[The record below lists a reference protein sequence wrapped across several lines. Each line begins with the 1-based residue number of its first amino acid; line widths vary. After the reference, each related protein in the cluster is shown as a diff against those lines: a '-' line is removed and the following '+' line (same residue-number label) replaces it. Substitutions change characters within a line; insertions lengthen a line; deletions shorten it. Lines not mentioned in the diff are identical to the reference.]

1 MPLKHLRVCPCGK
14 VRYAGCSI
22 ACRVPL
28 DQDPQSWRP
37 NLQDGAG
44 EIRRPVEVAMQ

>member
-1 MPLKHLRVCPCGK
+1 MPLAHLRVCPEPCNK
-14 VRYAGCSI
+14 VRYAGCSK

-28 DQDPQSWRP
+28 DQDPQSWRL

-44 EIRRPVEVAMQ
+44 EIREVVRG